1 MTGRRK
7 SEACKWPRIELLK
20 LLLDSTRFP
29 KSYLNLIK
37 RRLTMF
43 EIPDFVFAH
52 LSDSNSLGDVLCD
65 VFIAVVEFIF

>member
-1 MTGRRK
+1 
-7 SEACKWPRIELLK
+7 
-20 LLLDSTRFP
+20 
-29 KSYLNLIK
+29 
-37 RRLTMF
+37 MF